1 MCRTGAPFA
10 ILVQNFASLYRQ
22 RQAHSV
28 FWPQGLIY
36 CFGSGSDG
44 SERAVP
50 ESDADVVPRYNGN
63 GTEAFWYHR
72 TQNGRL
78 PRLSLTI
85 RHLPSTAIF
94 FFSLPTSS
102 SGVQSSASSG
112 PRPPGNGRGQGQTPS
127 QSLARLMGSRNKL
140 ETMVQR
146 SQNRIVGND
155 RSTIAKMDRKRLT
168 NDPKTGS
175 LETIIRRS

>member
-1 MCRTGAPFA
+1 MAPGTDNGLDVRMAVNEHYPSLMPTLYPGLMATKLRPFGTLDAMWSAFQALSHNKTPA
-10 ILVQNFASLYRQ
+10 I
-22 RQAHSV
+22 
-28 FWPQGLIY
+28 
-36 CFGSGSDG
+36 
-44 SERAVP
+44 
-50 ESDADVVPRYNGN
+50 NGKIC
-63 GTEAFWYHR
+63 
-72 TQNGRL
+72 
-78 PRLSLTI
+78 S
-85 RHLPSTAIF
+85 
-94 FFSLPTSS
+94 SLPTSS
-102 SGVQSSASSG
+102 SGVQSYASWG
-112 PRPPGNGRGQGQTPS
+112 PRPPGNGRGQGQTHS